1 MEKSILL
8 SLVNIWLQPFVQ
20 DCSMNIHFCSV
31 AVKYTQKS
39 KVFQTVWIKCTAEVV
54 LIKSNLV
61 YLNLQCFHLQRNNN
75 HLYRLALLVL
85 KQLSLLIV
93 EYSKV
98 PNKQA
103 PRLFFFFLKKKKY
116 PTLPA
121 VITTLPPLPIP
132 LSPPLI
138 NFLDFQFSLQ
148 KNFEQCKR
156 TLMLKN
162 FGIPYRLD
170 RNWNVGGLLLY
181 VCEDIP
187 SKFLKVKFDCNI
199 ESICV
204 VLNLRKSKW
213 FIKGSYNPNKSFLSN
228 HFECLNRII
237 DEYSKLYQNF
247 LFLGNLMPL

>member
-103 PRLFFFFLKKKKY
+103 PRLFFFFFKKKKISDPPRCY
-116 PTLPA
+116 NDPPPSPHPTF
-121 VITTLPPLPIP
+121 
-132 LSPPLI
+132 SP
-138 NFLDFQFSLQ
+138 
-148 KNFEQCKR
+148 
-156 TLMLKN
+156 
-162 FGIPYRLD
+162 
-170 RNWNVGGLLLY
+170 
-181 VCEDIP
+181 
-187 SKFLKVKFDCNI
+187 
-199 ESICV
+199 
-204 VLNLRKSKW
+204 
-213 FIKGSYNPNKSFLSN
+213 SY
-228 HFECLNRII
+228 
-237 DEYSKLYQNF
+237 
-247 LFLGNLMPL
+247 